1 MSDRGDSP
9 IRPVAEAGQ
18 VDVVR
23 RKADHRS
30 APDARM
36 DELAPVLPVVMVDIP
51 VLAARP
57 DIIGTI
63 SPHRENLVGVEH
75 ALTRSRPAGPIEMQ
89 AGLMAER
96 KDVIGCG
103 TPNRVNDDP
112 LIVNDLPGAAVE
124 MCQDTVA
131 VRGRRVT
138 GIPKPAADVQV
149 RG

>member
-1 MSDRGDSP
+1 MSDRGDRP
-9 IRPVAEAGQ
+9 IRPVAEAGH
-18 VDVVR
+18 VDIVR

-30 APDARM
+30 APDGRM
-36 DELAPVLPVVMVDIP
+36 DELAPALPVVMVDIP
-51 VLAARP
+51 VLTTRP
-57 DIIGTI
+57 DVIGTI
-63 SPHRENLVGVEH
+63 SPHREDLIGVEH
-75 ALTRSRPAGPIEMQ
+75 ALPRSRPAAPIEVQ
-89 AGLMAER
+89 SGLMAEC

-131 VRGRRVT
+131 ARGRAVT